1 MYVNATDYFD
11 YFGLFSPATSAPY
24 VDRAAVEAHPAL
36 AEKGLFVAY
45 GLYDFVFDA
54 ARDLEAALDGVQID
68 YVSRITPFG
77 SHYCKQHCVL
87 SIICMGLFQHGS
99 LPLCS
104 RCAFAPGGLA

>member
-1 MYVNATDYFD
+1 MYVGATDFFD
-11 YFGLFSPATSAPY
+11 YFGLFSPATSPPY
-24 VDRAAVEAHPAL
+24 VDRAAVQARPAL

-77 SHYCKQHCVL
+77 SHYCKQHPAPSYDCL
-87 SIICMGLFQHGS
+87 ENSAR
-99 LPLCS
+99 LPS
-104 RCAFAPGGLA
+104 R

>member
-1 MYVNATDYFD
+1 MEAWSRPGHPDSDCCSGLSLGGRLTYEMYVNATDFFD
-11 YFGLFSPATSAPY
+11 YFGLFSPATSPPY
-24 VDRAAVEAHPAL
+24 VDAAAVEARPAL

-77 SHYCKQHCVL
+77 SHYCK
-87 SIICMGLFQHGS
+87 
-99 LPLCS
+99 
-104 RCAFAPGGLA
+104 